1 MIKKIITA
9 ALAVTLTVGVA
20 VTSAMAATYQHKN
33 EAYSHTETGNEM
45 KTMISG
51 STTGASTQASN
62 STGKYSRYI
71 AVCVM
76 EKNALTNATIK
87 SNDAT
92 ITTTNAGTGC
102 GISRDYDNSYL
113 YYVHQS
119 LMTPGQSISFTID
132 STYNIV
138 RQES

>member
-20 VTSAMAATYQHKN
+20 VTSAMAVDYQHKN
-33 EAYSHTETGNEM
+33 EAYTHTETGNEM
-45 KTMISG
+45 KTTISG

-71 AVCVM
+71 EVSIM
-76 EKNALTNATIK
+76 EKNKENNTTTK

-92 ITTTNAGTGC
+92 ITTTNSGTGC
-102 GISRDYDNSYL
+102 GISRDYDESKL

-119 LMTPGQSISFTID
+119 LMRPSVTVSFTID

-138 RQES
+138 YQDY

>member
-20 VTSAMAATYQHKN
+20 VTSAMAVDYQHKN
-33 EAYSHTETGNEM
+33 EAYSYTVNGNEM
-45 KTMISG
+45 KTTISG
-51 STTGASTQASN
+51 STGSASTQASN

-71 AVCVM
+71 EVSLM
-76 EKNALTNATIK
+76 ERDAEHHTIYK
-87 SNDAT
+87 STDNY

-102 GISRDYDNSYL
+102 GMQRNASNPDL
-113 YYVHQS
+113 YYHHTS

-132 STYNIV
+132 STNYRIY
-138 RQES
+138 QEN